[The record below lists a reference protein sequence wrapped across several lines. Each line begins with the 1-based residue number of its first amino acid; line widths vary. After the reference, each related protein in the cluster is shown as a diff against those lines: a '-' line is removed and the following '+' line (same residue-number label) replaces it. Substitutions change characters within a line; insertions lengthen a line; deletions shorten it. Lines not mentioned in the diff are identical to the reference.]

1 MPRYKLT
8 VAYDG
13 TDFCGWQKQ
22 FPHEDAVPS
31 RLVMSGEGGGTRRRE
46 GREETQDEEEASE
59 NARDG
64 EADVSGLNEELDEG
78 SRPSDQSSRPSR
90 LRVQDSDRPRVELR
104 TVQSVLER
112 AVQAVVRQPVVI
124 HGASRTDAGVH
135 AKGQVAAFTCSDEGG
150 RTGGWPA
157 ERGTRSLVRAV
168 NSRLPD
174 DVLVTGAAIVDPE
187 FNPITGATSK
197 AYSYRIWTS
206 EDRPLWNRRTVLHVW
221 RELDDRA
228 MDEAA
233 QAIVGEHDFAGFAA
247 AGHGRQTTVRT
258 VFACRVRRESEREIV
273 IDITGSGFLW
283 NMVRIIGGTLVEVG
297 AGKMNRG
304 NVEEVL
310 RTGER
315 AKAGPTLPP
324 TGLCLEWIRYGEGEG
339 SRDRG
344 IERSRE

>member
-22 FPHEDAVPS
+22 FPHGDAVPDKYVL
-31 RLVMSGEGGGTRRRE
+31 RADEGVSGSIAGGM
-46 GREETQDEEEASE
+46 A
-59 NARDG
+59 
-64 EADVSGLNEELDEG
+64 ADVVTDAPLAGAQG
-78 SRPSDQSSRPSR
+78 SAR
-90 LRVQDSDRPRVELR
+90 LQTSEDRARVELR

-112 AVQAVVRQPVVI
+112 AVQAVVREPVVI

-174 DVLVTGAAIVDPE
+174 DVLVTSAEIVDPE
-187 FNPITGATSK
+187 FNPIIGATSK

-206 EDRPLWNRRTVLHVW
+206 EDRPLWNRRTVLHLW

-258 VFACRVRRESEREIV
+258 VFACRVRRESDREIV

-297 AGKMNRG
+297 AGKMNRED
-304 NVEEVL
+304 VEEVL
-310 RTGER
+310 RTGDR

-324 TGLCLEWIRYGEGEG
+324 TGLCLEWIRYGE
-339 SRDRG
+339 
-344 IERSRE
+344 